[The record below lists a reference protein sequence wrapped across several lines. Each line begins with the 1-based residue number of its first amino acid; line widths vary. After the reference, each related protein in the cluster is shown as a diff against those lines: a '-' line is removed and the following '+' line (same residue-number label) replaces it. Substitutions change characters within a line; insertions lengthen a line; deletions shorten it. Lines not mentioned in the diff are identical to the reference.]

1 MAPVAYARVM
11 FLGPGGSGKS
21 SLLDGLMDQPLRP
34 AESTA
39 VADVLD
45 IKYHWVE
52 AADAAEDAWRL
63 MTEED
68 EVQELT
74 SLYQSATKDEP
85 ESGKGASAE
94 ETIPITTATTLF
106 SALDEQNAAQIQKH
120 VRTRVV
126 EKACQLKEEL
136 QQQQQVELQKQ
147 QEQLQQQQ
155 QMELQQL
162 RQQPQMQRK
171 QWRVK
176 QVQQQQQQQEERLKK
191 QQQLQKKRLNE
202 RQREKHLKKQQQLQ
216 EKHLKKQ
223 QQQLQ
228 ERHSKKNQQ
237 LQKRALQSKPSKDP
251 EVVMRIWDCGGQPI
265 FLDILS
271 AFLTSHTMFLLLFD
285 ASLPLADKWQESWR
299 YKGCTYQG
307 KKLNITFLQLMMQW
321 MRLIHASLVA
331 KNEVGTVAK
340 KATYSENTTDRK
352 EPISLPP
359 CPRIMIVGTHGDKVS
374 PMQTQQVLKDID
386 SSCRGKAFRD
396 LVIDKLVINNTTA
409 GRGKGGDPG
418 YRRIRK
424 SIHEFA
430 HSLATPTPVAWVS
443 FRKVLQKAAID
454 SPVLSYE
461 RVITIAKA
469 CEIPRSKVPNVLHFY
484 HQLGVFLH
492 YAKIESLSTTIIA
505 EPQWLMKQLSK
516 LLMPEWYYPRPQ
528 RLATLWEWLEE
539 KGVML
544 EPLYQ
549 DMWWDCGLEKGAQAL
564 VDLLVHFDLVAEISR
579 TPREMERYEGCKYFV
594 PCMLKNHS
602 QEDPDQNT
610 ETLTGQPVEF
620 VQKAATL
627 HILFNTGYIPPGFF
641 VRLAARITKSE
652 RCTPIFERGIYRN
665 SITFRYGEADRVTIT
680 ESKSLISVHVDFIR
694 VVKRPHSI
702 ARFAE
707 SCLSFRRELYSMC
720 REVLLWLPS
729 IELDFAFKC
738 KCSGDAG
745 KPFAIFLD
753 GLNRDT
759 KMFCLHDR
767 EHQLDAEH
775 KYWLPPAQYTLQV
788 CINCALGT
796 VLVQYIIPYSY
807 TLQPGV
813 EDGEPTKSEM
823 ENVVKEVKIRGGRGD
838 LAREMEMEYD
848 PKEKSPEYVM
858 ISNWVMYEKGTRYK
872 LAEHL
877 REAGL
882 TPVSTM

>member
-74 SLYQSATKDEP
+74 SLYQSATEDEP
-85 ESGKGASAE
+85 GSGKGASAK
-94 ETIPITTATTLF
+94 ETIPITTATAPF
-106 SALDEQNAAQIQKH
+106 SDQDEQNAAEIQKD

-126 EKACQLKEEL
+126 EKVCQFKEKQRQQLMQQEQQQEEL
-136 QQQQQVELQKQ
+136 QQQHQMEQQ
-147 QEQLQQQQ
+147 QLQQQS
-155 QMELQQL
+155 
-162 RQQPQMQRK
+162 QMQRK
-171 QWRVK
+171 QWKVMQMQQK
-176 QVQQQQQQQEERLKK
+176 QQQQKER
-191 QQQLQKKRLNE
+191 
-202 RQREKHLKKQQQLQ
+202 LKKQQQLQ
-216 EKHLKKQ
+216 EKHFKKQ
-223 QQQLQ
+223 QL
-228 ERHSKKNQQ
+228 

-271 AFLTSHTMFLLLFD
+271 AFLTSHTMFVLLFD

-299 YKGCTYQG
+299 YKGRTYEG

-331 KNEVGTVAK
+331 KNEMGTVTK
-340 KATYSENTTDRK
+340 EATYSENTTDRK

-374 PMQTQQVLKDID
+374 SMHAQQVLEDID

-396 LVIDKLVINNTTA
+396 LVIDKLVIDNTKA
-409 GRGKGGDPG
+409 GRGKRGDKG

-443 FRKVLQKAAID
+443 FRKVLQEAAID

-461 RVITIAKA
+461 QVITIAKA
-469 CEIPRSKVPNVLHFY
+469 CEIPRPKVPNVLHFY

-516 LLMPEWYYPRPQ
+516 LLMPEWYYFRPQ

-549 DMWWDCGLEKGAQAL
+549 DMWRDCGLEKGAQAL
-564 VDLLVHFDLVAEISR
+564 VDLLVHFDLAAEISP
-579 TPREMERYEGCKYFV
+579 TSREMERYEGCKYFV

-610 ETLTGQPVEF
+610 ETLTEF
-620 VQKAATL
+620 LQKTATL

-641 VRLAARITKSE
+641 VRLAARITKSK

-665 SITFRYGEADRVTIT
+665 SITFRYGKADRVTIT
-680 ESKSLISVHVDFIR
+680 ESKSLISVHVDFMR
-694 VVKRPHSI
+694 VVKRTRSI

-729 IELDFAFKC
+729 IKLDFAFKC

-745 KPFAIFLD
+745 KQFAIFLD
-753 GLNRDT
+753 GWNRDT

-767 EHQLDAEH
+767 EHQMDPEH

-796 VLVQYIIPYSY
+796 MLVQYIISYSY

-838 LAREMEMEYD
+838 LAREMEVEYD
-848 PKEKSPEYVM
+848 PKETSPEYVM